1 MFLQNMGKA
10 KVWTDKN
17 KDGKTTRAE
26 MKASGRTMTSDGVRT
41 LAPLHC
47 PRLLVEFPTLS

>member
-1 MFLQNMGKA
+1 MGKA

-17 KDGKTTRAE
+17 KDGKTTRSE

-41 LAPLHC
+41 LAPLL
-47 PRLLVEFPTLS
+47 PSLLVEFPTLS